1 MCAYFRNKPIAPFC
15 DEIDKKKKMCAL
27 DSTAVTQC
35 HFIRRSKKAPLEYQV
50 GDSNS
55 EGRKKTVVYVFVLSH
70 LCHLCI
76 GSYVAVFCDMIM
88 KLIWGNRINLRV
100 AVLV

>member
-15 DEIDKKKKMCAL
+15 DEIDTKKKTCAL
-27 DSTAVTQC
+27 DSTAVMQC
-35 HFIRRSKKAPLEYQV
+35 NIIKRGEKVPLEYQV

-55 EGRKKTVVYVFVLSH
+55 DGRKKAVVYVFVLSH

-76 GSYVAVFCDMIM
+76 GPYVAVFCDMIM

-100 AVLV
+100 AELV